1 MQDAESPTQPP
12 DIPASQTAATAAIP
26 AHLPAVPRTAAKR
39 PILFTAFEPSGD
51 DHAAPVI
58 AEIIEREPGRPVY
71 AWGGPKMEAAGAVVV
86 ERTGENAVMGLPG
99 LAKIREHKQ
108 INARIRRWM
117 AAHKPVLHVPVDSPA
132 ANFPIAAMAKANGTG
147 VVHLVAPQVW
157 AWGSWRVA
165 KLRRLTDLVLCLL
178 PFEEGWFTTRGVPAR
193 FIGHPLFDHELDP
206 KRVLEKAK
214 TLPDFSGGEAK
225 GPWRIGLFPGSRPSE
240 LEKNFPLLLEAY
252 RDLAACGS
260 CTRDGRAP
268 VAMVVAVNDA
278 VEQRLRQLADRHG
291 GVPEG
296 VSFIAGDTDSAVRW
310 AEIALVVSGTVTLQ
324 IARQARPMVVF
335 YKSNEFLYNLI
346 GRWIVSTRYFTLP
359 NLIAGTRVVT
369 EMVPH
374 FGGAEPIAMAA
385 RTLMTEPGA
394 LAEQIRALEDV
405 AGRFDGLEA
414 SMAATDAI
422 LEQAARR
429 EA

>member
-1 MQDAESPTQPP
+1 MDDPGQTTQHG
-12 DIPASQTAATAAIP
+12 ATAFEP
-26 AHLPAVPRTAAKR
+26 ATVSKAGPVATRTTGSKR

-58 AEIIEREPGRPVY
+58 AEIIERQPQRPVY
-71 AWGGPKMEAAGAVVV
+71 AWGGPKMEAAGAVVI
-86 ERTGENAVMGLPG
+86 ERTGDDAVMGLPG

-108 INARIRRWM
+108 INAKIKRWM
-117 AAHKPVLHVPVDSPA
+117 AHHKPVLHVPVDSPA
-132 ANFPIAAMAKANGTG
+132 ANFPIAKMAKAQGTG
-147 VVHLVAPQVW
+147 VVHLVAPQGW
-157 AWGSWRVA
+157 AWGRWRVN
-165 KLRRLTDLVLCLL
+165 KLRRLTDMVLCLL

-206 KRVLEKAK
+206 QRVLDTAR
-214 TLPDFSGGEAK
+214 TLPEFNGGEPT

-240 LEKNFPLLLEAY
+240 LEKNLPLLLGAFRELVEC
-252 RDLAACGS
+252 DS
-260 CTRDGRAP
+260 CQREERAP
-268 VAMVVAVNDA
+268 VAMIVAVNDA
-278 VEQRLRQLADRHG
+278 VEQRLRELAEQHG

-310 AEIALVVSGTVTLQ
+310 SELTLVVSGTVTLQ

-335 YKSNEFLYNLI
+335 YKSNKLLYNLI
-346 GRWIVSTRYFTLP
+346 GRWVVLTRYFTLP
-359 NLIAGTRVVT
+359 NLIAGTRVVP
-369 EMVPH
+369 ELVPH
-374 FGGAEPIAMAA
+374 FNGAEPIAAAA
-385 RTLMTEPGA
+385 RGLITDPA
-394 LAEQIRALEDV
+394 ALEQQRQDLANI

>member
-1 MQDAESPTQPP
+1 MLHWDVDDATRPSQTPLA
-12 DIPASQTAATAAIP
+12 PASRAG
-26 AHLPAVPRTAAKR
+26 AKR

-58 AEIIEREPGRPVY
+58 AEIIERQPERPVY
-71 AWGGPKMEAAGAVVV
+71 AWGGPKMEAAGAVVI
-86 ERTGENAVMGLPG
+86 ERTGENAVMGMPG
-99 LAKIREHKQ
+99 LAKIREHKR
-108 INARIRRWM
+108 INARIRKWM
-117 AAHKPVLHVPVDSPA
+117 ASHKPVLHVPVDSPA
-132 ANFPIAAMAKANGTG
+132 ANFPIAAMAKAGGTG

-206 KRVLEKAK
+206 HRVLERAK
-214 TLPDFSGGEAK
+214 ELPEFGQGEAK

-240 LEKNFPLLLEAY
+240 LEKNLPLLLGAY
-252 RDLAACGS
+252 RELAACER
-260 CTRDGRAP
+260 CRRDERAP
-268 VAMVVAVNDA
+268 VAMIVAVNDA
-278 VEQRLRQLADRHG
+278 VEQRLRNLADRHG

-296 VSFIAGDTDSAVRW
+296 VGFIAGDTDSAVRW
-310 AEIALVVSGTVTLQ
+310 SELTLVVSGTVTLQ

-359 NLIAGTRVVT
+359 NLIAGTNVVP
-369 EMVPH
+369 ELVPH

-385 RTLMTEPGA
+385 RTLLTDPQAMADQIQA
-394 LAEQIRALEDV
+394 LKDI

-429 EA
+429 ET

>member
-1 MQDAESPTQPP
+1 MHHAQSPSQP
-12 DIPASQTAATAAIP
+12 DQAPASQVAQRP
-26 AHLPAVPRTAAKR
+26 PAKR

-86 ERTGENAVMGLPG
+86 ERTGENAVMGMPG
-99 LAKIREHKQ
+99 LAKIREHKK
-108 INARIRRWM
+108 INARIRKWM
-117 AAHKPVLHVPVDSPA
+117 ASHKPVLHVPVDSPA
-132 ANFPIAAMAKANGTG
+132 ANFPIAAMAKAQGTG

-206 KRVLEKAK
+206 KRVLERARAMPEFP
-214 TLPDFSGGEAK
+214 LGGHGGEAT

-240 LEKNFPLLLEAY
+240 LEKNLPLLLGAY
-252 RDLAACGS
+252 RELAACEK
-260 CTRDGRAP
+260 CKRDGRAP
-268 VAMVVAVNDA
+268 VAMIVAVNEA
-278 VEQRLRQLADRHG
+278 VEQRLRELADRHG
-291 GVPEG
+291 GVPKG

-310 AEIALVVSGTVTLQ
+310 SELTLVVSGTVTLQ
-324 IARQARPMVVF
+324 IARQNRPMVVF
-335 YKSNEFLYNLI
+335 YKSNELLYNLI

-359 NLIAGTRVVT
+359 NLIAGTNVVP
-369 EMVPH
+369 ELVPH
-374 FGGAEPIAMAA
+374 FGGPEPIAIAA
-385 RTLMTEPGA
+385 RTLLTDPQAMADQVQA
-394 LAEQIRALEDV
+394 LKDI

-414 SMAATDAI
+414 SLAATDAI

-429 EA
+429 EG

>member
-1 MQDAESPTQPP
+1 MT
-12 DIPASQTAATAAIP
+12 PAPS
-26 AHLPAVPRTAAKR
+26 KR

-58 AEIIEREPGRPVY
+58 AEIIARQPGRPVY

-86 ERTGENAVMGLPG
+86 ERTGENAVMGVPG

-108 INARIRRWM
+108 INARIKRWM

-132 ANFPIAAMAKANGTG
+132 ANFPIAAMAKAQGTA

-206 KRVLEKAK
+206 QRVLEKAR
-214 TLPDFSGGEAK
+214 TLPDFGDGQAH
-225 GPWRIGLFPGSRPSE
+225 GPWRIGLFPGSRPKE
-240 LEKNFPLLLEAY
+240 LEKNLPLLLEAY
-252 RDLAACGS
+252 RELAACER
-260 CTRDGRAP
+260 CRRDGRPP
-268 VAMVVAVNDA
+268 VAMIVAVNDA
-278 VEQRLRQLADRHG
+278 VEARLRQLADRHG
-291 GVPEG
+291 GVPGG

-310 AEIALVVSGTVTLQ
+310 AELALVVSGTVTLQ

-335 YKSNEFLYNLI
+335 YKSNEILYNLI
-346 GRWIVSTRYFTLP
+346 GRWIVSTRFFTLP
-359 NLIAGTRVVT
+359 NLIAGRAVVT
-369 EMVPH
+369 ELVPH
-374 FGGAEPIAMAA
+374 FGGAEPIALAA
-385 RTLMTEPGA
+385 RA
-394 LAEQIRALEDV
+394 LITDPAAMARQRQDLADI
-405 AGRFDGLEA
+405 AGRFSGLEA

-422 LEQAARR
+422 LEMAARR
-429 EA
+429 EGDTRA

>member
-1 MQDAESPTQPP
+1 MSVAPPETAQP
-12 DIPASQTAATAAIP
+12 AATDVAT
-26 AHLPAVPRTAAKR
+26 RTAPPKR

-58 AEIIEREPGRPVY
+58 AEIIRREPERAVY
-71 AWGGPKMEAAGAVVV
+71 AWGGPKMEAAGAVVI
-86 ERTGENAVMGLPG
+86 ERTGENAVMGMPG

-108 INARIRRWM
+108 INARIKRWM
-117 AAHKPVLHVPVDSPA
+117 ASHKPVLHVPVDSPA
-132 ANFPIAAMAKANGTG
+132 ANFPIAAMAKANGAG

-206 KRVLEKAK
+206 QRVLEKAK
-214 TLPDFSGGEAK
+214 TLPEFGDGGGQGEAT

-240 LEKNFPLLLEAY
+240 LQKNLPLLLGAF
-252 RDLAACGS
+252 RDLAACEK
-260 CTRDGRAP
+260 CKRVGRAP
-268 VAMVVAVNDA
+268 VAMIVAVNDA
-278 VEQRLRQLADRHG
+278 VEQRLRELAEEHG

-296 VSFIAGDTDSAVRW
+296 VGFIAGDTDSAVRW
-310 AEIALVVSGTVTLQ
+310 AELALVVSGTVTLQ

-335 YKSNEFLYNLI
+335 YKSNELLYNLI

-359 NLIAGTRVVT
+359 NLIAGTNVVP
-369 EMVPH
+369 ELVPH
-374 FGGAEPIAMAA
+374 FGGAEPIAAAA
-385 RTLMTEPGA
+385 RGLITDPQAMA
-394 LAEQIRALEDV
+394 NQIQSLKGI

-422 LEQAARR
+422 LEQAARC
-429 EA
+429 EGATAP

>member
-1 MQDAESPTQPP
+1 MPAQP
-12 DIPASQTAATAAIP
+12 ATS
-26 AHLPAVPRTAAKR
+26 AVRSAGSKR

-58 AEIIEREPGRPVY
+58 AEIIRRQPERAVY
-71 AWGGPKMEAAGAVVV
+71 AWGGPKMEAAGAVVI
-86 ERTGENAVMGLPG
+86 ERTGEDAVMGMPG

-108 INARIRRWM
+108 INAKIKRWM
-117 AAHKPVLHVPVDSPA
+117 AHHKPVLHVPVDSPA
-132 ANFPIAAMAKANGTG
+132 ANFPIAKMAKSLDDGRTTG

-157 AWGSWRVA
+157 AWGRWRVN
-165 KLRRLTDLVLCLL
+165 KLRRLTDMVLCLL

-206 KRVLEKAK
+206 QRVLEKAR
-214 TLPDFSGGEAK
+214 TLPDFNGGSTE

-240 LEKNFPLLLEAY
+240 LEKNLPLLLGAFRE
-252 RDLAACGS
+252 LAACEQ
-260 CTRDGRAP
+260 CQRNGRAP
-268 VAMVVAVNDA
+268 VAMIVAVNDA
-278 VEQRLRQLADRHG
+278 VEQRLRELAKQHG

-310 AEIALVVSGTVTLQ
+310 AELALVVSGTVTLQ

-335 YKSNEFLYNLI
+335 YKSSKLLYNLI
-346 GRWIVSTRYFTLP
+346 GRWIVLTRYFTLP
-359 NLIAGTRVVT
+359 NLIAGTDVVP
-369 EMVPH
+369 ELVPH
-374 FGGAEPIAMAA
+374 FGGAEPIAAQA
-385 RTLMTEPGA
+385 RDLMIDPA
-394 LAEQIRALEDV
+394 RLEQQRQDLTNI
-405 AGRFDGLEA
+405 AGRFVGLEA

>member
-1 MQDAESPTQPP
+1 MHRNQSP
-12 DIPASQTAATAAIP
+12 SQTPP
-26 AHLPAVPRTAAKR
+26 AHRAALKR

-86 ERTGENAVMGLPG
+86 ERTGENAVMGMPG
-99 LAKIREHKQ
+99 LAKIREHKK
-108 INARIRRWM
+108 INARIRKWM
-117 AAHKPVLHVPVDSPA
+117 ASHKPVLHVPVDSPA
-132 ANFPIAAMAKANGTG
+132 ANFPIAAMAKAQGTG

-206 KRVLEKAK
+206 KRVLERAK
-214 TLPDFSGGEAK
+214 ELPEFGEGEAK

-240 LEKNFPLLLEAY
+240 LEKNLPLLLGAY
-252 RDLAACGS
+252 RELAACKK
-260 CTRDGRAP
+260 CKRDGRAP
-268 VAMVVAVNDA
+268 VAMIVAVNEA
-278 VEQRLRQLADRHG
+278 VEQRLRELADRHG

-310 AEIALVVSGTVTLQ
+310 SELTLVVSGTVTLQ
-324 IARQARPMVVF
+324 IARQNRPMVVF

-359 NLIAGTRVVT
+359 NLIAGTNVVP
-369 EMVPH
+369 ELVPH

-385 RTLMTEPGA
+385 RTLLTDPQAMAGQIQA
-394 LAEQIRALEDV
+394 LKDI

-429 EA
+429 ES

>member
-1 MQDAESPTQPP
+1 MAES
-12 DIPASQTAATAAIP
+12 DASSGARGGS
-26 AHLPAVPRTAAKR
+26 HSKR
-39 PILFTAFEPSGD
+39 PFLFPAFEPWGD

-58 AEIIEREPGRPVY
+58 AEIIWRQPERPVY
-71 AWGGPKMEAAGAVVV
+71 AWGGPKMEAAGAVVI
-86 ERTGENAVMGLPG
+86 ERTGDDAVMGLPG

-108 INARIRRWM
+108 INAKIKRWM
-117 AAHKPVLHVPVDSPA
+117 VSHNPVLHVPVDSPA
-132 ANFPIAAMAKANGTG
+132 ANFPIAKMAKSQETG

-157 AWGSWRVA
+157 AWGRWRVN

-206 KRVLEKAK
+206 QRVLDMARK
-214 TLPDFSGGEAK
+214 LPEFNDGEAA
-225 GPWRIGLFPGSRPSE
+225 GPWRMGLFPGSRPSE
-240 LEKNFPLLLEAY
+240 LEKNLPLLLGAFRELVNTEACH
-252 RDLAACGS
+252 REEHP
-260 CTRDGRAP
+260 P
-268 VAMVVAVNDA
+268 VAMIVAVNDA
-278 VEQRLRQLADRHG
+278 VEQRLRELAAQHG

-310 AEIALVVSGTVTLQ
+310 AELARVVSGTVTLQ

-335 YKSNEFLYNLI
+335 YKSNKLLYNLI
-346 GRWIVSTRYFTLP
+346 GRWVVLTRYFTLP
-359 NLIAGTRVVT
+359 NLIAGTRVVP
-369 EMVPH
+369 EFVPH
-374 FGGAEPIAMAA
+374 FNGAEPIAAAA
-385 RTLMTEPGA
+385 RELMTNSA
-394 LAEQIRALEDV
+394 VLEQQRQYLSNI

>member
-1 MQDAESPTQPP
+1 MSLAPPATSPLT
-12 DIPASQTAATAAIP
+12 TT
-26 AHLPAVPRTAAKR
+26 PRTAPSKR

-58 AEIIEREPGRPVY
+58 AEIIERQPERPVY
-71 AWGGPKMEAAGAVVV
+71 AWGGPKMEAAGAVVI
-86 ERTGENAVMGLPG
+86 ERTGENAVMGMPG

-108 INARIRRWM
+108 INARIKRWM
-117 AAHKPVLHVPVDSPA
+117 AHHNPVLHVPVDSPA
-132 ANFPIAAMAKANGTG
+132 ANFPIAAMAKAQGTG

-206 KRVLEKAK
+206 KRVLEKAR
-214 TLPDFSGGEAK
+214 TLPEFGEGGAQ

-240 LEKNFPLLLEAY
+240 LQKNLPLLLGAY
-252 RDLAACGS
+252 RELASCAR

-268 VAMVVAVNDA
+268 VAMIVAVNDA
-278 VEQRLRQLADRHG
+278 VEQRLRVLAKEHG

-310 AEIALVVSGTVTLQ
+310 AELALVVSGTVTLQ

-335 YKSNEFLYNLI
+335 YKSNKLLYNLI

-359 NLIAGTRVVT
+359 NLIAGTNVVT
-369 EMVPH
+369 ELVPH
-374 FGGAEPIAMAA
+374 FGGAEPIAAAA
-385 RTLMTEPGA
+385 RDLITDPARMVQQRQD
-394 LAEQIRALEDV
+394 LADI

-429 EA
+429 EGATTA